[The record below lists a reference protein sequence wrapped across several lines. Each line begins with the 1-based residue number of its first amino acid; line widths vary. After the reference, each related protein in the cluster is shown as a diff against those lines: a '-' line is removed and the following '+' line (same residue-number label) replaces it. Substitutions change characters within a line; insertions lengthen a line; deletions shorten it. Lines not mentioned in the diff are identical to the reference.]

1 MHSDFIVGIDLGSR
15 TIRIVAGRDNPELKG
30 MEVVAAVESES
41 RGVSKGVI
49 TNLEE
54 AVSSI
59 SEAVEKMEKK
69 LGTRI
74 AKAKIGVAGPHISA
88 MQAKELVVV
97 NHPGGE
103 ITNLEIQRARESI
116 EKKSVPPNYEVL
128 HVIPTSFTID
138 NQVGVKN
145 PIGMIGSRLE
155 MEAYVILGLSNQL
168 KSLETAFSSRCG
180 IEITSMIFTAL
191 ASAEAVLNKEQKEL
205 GVVLVDIGE
214 ATTSIIVFEEEDILL
229 VKVLPLGARYVTAD
243 IALGL
248 KIPMDLA
255 EKIKVNYGYAY
266 VPDVPKFEE
275 IDLSEL
281 DPKVKGNFSKK
292 EIAEIISSRYE
303 EIFSFVDEELQQIDR
318 SAKLPAGV
326 VLVGAGS
333 RIGGLENLAKQVFK
347 LPAGIGIPVNIV
359 SETREERIF
368 DPAFAASVGLLLR
381 EEDDFFFG
389 HRSTKNSSY
398 VSKFLKKVRN
408 LFIPD

>member
-318 SAKLPAGV
+318 
-326 VLVGAGS
+326 
-333 RIGGLENLAKQVFK
+333 RQGLF
-347 LPAGIGIPVNIV
+347 
-359 SETREERIF
+359 
-368 DPAFAASVGLLLR
+368 
-381 EEDDFFFG
+381 
-389 HRSTKNSSY
+389 
-398 VSKFLKKVRN
+398 
-408 LFIPD
+408 